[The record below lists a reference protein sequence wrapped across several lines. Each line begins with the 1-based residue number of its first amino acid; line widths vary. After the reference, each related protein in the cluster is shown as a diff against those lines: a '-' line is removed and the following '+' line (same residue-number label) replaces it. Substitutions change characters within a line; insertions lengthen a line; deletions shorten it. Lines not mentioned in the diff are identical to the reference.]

1 MQIPTGDDLRN
12 ARKTRGLTQA
22 ELADRA
28 DVSQPLIARIESE
41 DVDPTLATLHAIV
54 SALNDSETSINQED
68 IEVVVPSAVKEARKQ
83 AGYTQREL
91 AEAANVSQ
99 PLISRI
105 EREDVNPRA
114 STLRTLFKHRDPVSA
129 IDDDKKSAT
138 SSTDSNI
145 LAEVESELKKLRNQR
160 RFTE

>member
-1 MQIPTGDDLRN
+1 MQIPTGEDIRN

-28 DVSQPLIARIESE
+28 DVSQPLIARVESE

-54 SALNDSETSINQED
+54 SALNDSETTINQE
-68 IEVVVPSAVKEARKQ
+68 EVDLVVPSVLKEARKQ
-83 AGYTQREL
+83 AGYTQGEL

-114 STLRTLFKHRDPVSA
+114 STLRSLFEHLDPVSVV
-129 IDDDKKSAT
+129 DDDRTLAT

-145 LAEVESELKKLRNQR
+145 LAEVESELEKLRNQR